1 MPPWHANPAHGKFKN
16 DRRLSDEELS
26 QIRTWVAAG
35 APEGDP
41 ALKEPPAEKVAGWQL
56 PKEPDLVVKMAGEPT
71 VVPATGEVKY
81 RWFEVDPK
89 LTEDKWIQAM
99 EVRPGN
105 RAVVHHILVFDKG
118 PNGFRRDFASGA
130 RGYLAGY
137 VPGLRID
144 SYPVGMAKKIE
155 AGSTIRFQIHY
166 TPNGKEQTDLS
177 DIGFVWADP
186 ETVTKEVKTVSVV
199 QPAIHIPPGESDY
212 RVSAYK
218 VGALQNS
225 EILCFM
231 PHMHLRG
238 KSYRYE
244 ARYPDGKSEI
254 LLDVPNFD
262 FNWQTAYLLPA
273 PMKVPD
279 GTRIW
284 AEAAFDNSAK
294 NPSNP
299 APDEWVRWGDQTW
312 EEMMIGYFDVAVPLD
327 DKTEERPIDE
337 LLSKEEKAAFLLK
350 RMDKNSDGVLVK
362 EEIPQKYRFMVE
374 LLDYDK
380 SGSVDLKEL
389 TKIAD
394 KVPLN

>member
-16 DRRLSDEELS
+16 DRRLTDEELS
-26 QIRTWVAAG
+26 QIRAWVKAG

-41 ALKEPPAEKVAGWQL
+41 TLKEAPAPKVAGWQL
-56 PKEPDLVVKMAGEPT
+56 PKEPDLVVKMSEEPT

-144 SYPVGMAKKIE
+144 SYPIGMAKKIE
-155 AGSTIRFQIHY
+155 AGSTLRFQIHY

-177 DIGFVWADP
+177 DIGFIWADP
-186 ETVTKEVKTVSVV
+186 ETVKKEVKTVSVV
-199 QPAIHIPPGESDY
+199 QPAIRIAPGESDH

-238 KSYRYE
+238 KSFRYE
-244 ARYPDGKSEI
+244 ARYPDGRSEI

-262 FNWQTAYLLPA
+262 FNWQTAYLLPE

-284 AEAAFDNSAK
+284 AEASFDNSAN

-312 EEMMIGYFDVAVPLD
+312 EEMMIGYFDVAVPFD
-327 DKTEERPIDE
+327 DKTEERPLEE
-337 LLSKEEKAAFLLK
+337 LLSREEKADILLK
-350 RMDKNSDGVLVK
+350 RMDKNGDGVLVK
-362 EEIPQKYRFMVE
+362 EEIPQKFRFMVE

-394 KVPLN
+394 QVPLH